1 MEDNSEKLNLNCGI
15 CGAKN
20 ARFWFEKNSF
30 NLYKCEKCGLIFTES
45 ILDVSK
51 IYSEDYFSGAK
62 NSFGYVDY
70 DKDKQAMVG
79 TFEFYLDKIKEFSA
93 SGGNLL
99 DVGAATGYFLE
110 LAKQRNWNTMGVEIS
125 PFASEKAR
133 AKGLNV
139 ITGTLENLNI
149 PDEYFNVI
157 TFWDVIEHFSDPKSQ
172 LLLARK
178 ILKKGG
184 LIAVNTPDAG
194 SFAAK
199 MLGKHWHLLV
209 PPEHLL
215 IFNQKNL
222 SALLQR
228 QGFEVLFTAK
238 MGKKFTVQYI
248 FQILANWRRD
258 SVLFKKL
265 AKFFVGNFLGKI
277 FFPVNLRD
285 NFFIIARK
293 YENN

>member
-30 NLYKCEKCGLIFTES
+30 NLYKCGKCGLIFTES
-45 ILDVSK
+45 IPDVSK

-62 NSFGYVDY
+62 NGFGYVDY
-70 DKDKQAMVG
+70 DKDKQAMAG

-99 DVGAATGYFLE
+99 DAGAATGYFLE

-139 ITGTLENLNI
+139 ITGTLGDLDI

-172 LLLARK
+172 LLLVRK
-178 ILKKGG
+178 ILKNDG

-194 SFAAK
+194 SFTAK
-199 MLGKHWHLLV
+199 ILGKHWHLLV

-215 IFNQKNL
+215 IFNQKNFC
-222 SALLQR
+222 LLLKSC
-228 QGFEVLFTAK
+228 GFDVLWVGNA
-238 MGKKFTVQYI
+238 GKKFTLQYSL
-248 FQILANWRRD
+248 QIAANKLD
-258 SVLFKKL
+258 SNLVRWVAEFFK
-265 AKFFVGNFLGKI
+265 NTFLGKI
-277 FFPVNLRD
+277 HVPINLKD
-285 NFFIIARK
+285 NFLVIGRRL
-293 YENN
+293 